1 MANNS
6 DDYEVGYGK
15 PPKEH
20 QFQSGQSG
28 NPKGRPKGMKNLKT
42 DLQEVLNEKVQ
53 VNAGGQTHT
62 VTKQR
67 AMLMRAI
74 EQALQG
80 NARTTELLVK
90 LALQHLDNDKGSKAG
105 LLPSAGEEQLLAD
118 FIQQQREIIDEEE
131 QES

>member
-15 PPKEH
+15 PPKAT
-20 QFQSGQSG
+20 QFQPGKSG
-28 NPKGRPKGMKNLKT
+28 NPKGRPKGRKNLKT

-53 VNAGGQTHT
+53 VNAGGQTHM

-90 LALQHLDNDKGSKAG
+90 LALQHLDDEKGSNAD
-105 LLPSAGEEQLLAD
+105 LPASAGEKQILD
-118 FIQQQREIIDEEE
+118 YYIQQQRELSDEEE